1 MRKSISPIRL
11 ISLISPIS
19 PIRLISPI
27 CLIGLI
33 CLISLTACSSGDD
46 VAGDE
51 PSPTPVNPPI
61 PEPQTETAIT
71 FRSGLADE
79 EAVTR
84 ATGLEEVKTSFK
96 VWAYKNTDAAQT
108 DYQTVID
115 GYTVSWT
122 ANTANTTTSNTN
134 DWEYVGISDQT
145 IKYWDWSAK
154 AYRFFG
160 MTGDWTNEPYEVN
173 TANRAY
179 TTTTMVDARTPAALP
194 YFSKL
199 RYCTNNDYGKTV
211 QLVFVQ
217 PYSRVRFMFT
227 YSYPDANIMLTD
239 KSFRPTDNTKTI
251 PLVGKVT
258 VSYPL
263 TGAATQEAV
272 SLSNITAELSDLT
285 QDYYEST
292 DENDPNRQ
300 KWYYVLPAQD
310 QGTYTLTVSM
320 NGEKRTTVVPAEYM
334 NWKPGYQYTYIFK
347 ITEEG
352 GVELDSVSSAFTEW
366 TEQEANHPVYNW

>member
-1 MRKSISPIRL
+1 MGCSAEGGDSPV
-11 ISLISPIS
+11 PTQ
-19 PIRLISPI
+19 PP
-27 CLIGLI
+27 
-33 CLISLTACSSGDD
+33 
-46 VAGDE
+46 VVQ
-51 PSPTPVNPPI
+51 PPTPT
-61 PEPQTETAIT
+61 EETAIT

-134 DWEYVGISDQT
+134 DWEYVGINDQT

-160 MTGDWTNEPYEVN
+160 MTGDWTESYEAN
-173 TANRAY
+173 TAYRAY
-179 TTTTMVDARTPAALP
+179 TTTTTVDATNPAELP

-217 PYSRVRFMFT
+217 PYSRVRFMFI

-272 SLSNITAELSDLT
+272 SLSNITDELSDLT

-300 KWYYVLPAQD
+300 KWYYVLPAQN

-320 NGEKRTTVVPAEYM
+320 NGEERTTVVPAEYM

>member
-1 MRKSISPIRL
+1 
-11 ISLISPIS
+11 
-19 PIRLISPI
+19 
-27 CLIGLI
+27 
-33 CLISLTACSSGDD
+33 
-46 VAGDE
+46 
-51 PSPTPVNPPI
+51 
-61 PEPQTETAIT
+61 
-71 FRSGLADE
+71 
-79 EAVTR
+79 
-84 ATGLEEVKTSFK
+84 
-96 VWAYKNTDAAQT
+96 
-108 DYQTVID
+108 
-115 GYTVSWT
+115 
-122 ANTANTTTSNTN
+122 
-134 DWEYVGISDQT
+134 
-145 IKYWDWSAK
+145 
-154 AYRFFG
+154 
-160 MTGDWTNEPYEVN
+160 
-173 TANRAY
+173 
-179 TTTTMVDARTPAALP
+179 
-194 YFSKL
+194 
-199 RYCTNNDYGKTV
+199 
-211 QLVFVQ
+211 
-217 PYSRVRFMFT
+217 MFT

-272 SLSNITAELSDLT
+272 SLSNITAELSDMT

-352 GVELDSVSSAFTEW
+352 GVELDSVRSAFTEW